1 MRDVSC
7 VVCKRFSSFD
17 SLSSSSSSTRSGSA
31 RVTRTGRLVWCTERK
46 GGGESK
52 RDRRGWKG
60 KKREREGEGEKKRK
74 SVELIRVRDNAVAV

>member
-17 SLSSSSSSTRSGSA
+17 SLSSSSSTRSGSA

-46 GGGESK
+46 GGGERK

-60 KKREREGEGEKKRK
+60 KKRERERERERKKGN
-74 SVELIRVRDNAVAV
+74 L